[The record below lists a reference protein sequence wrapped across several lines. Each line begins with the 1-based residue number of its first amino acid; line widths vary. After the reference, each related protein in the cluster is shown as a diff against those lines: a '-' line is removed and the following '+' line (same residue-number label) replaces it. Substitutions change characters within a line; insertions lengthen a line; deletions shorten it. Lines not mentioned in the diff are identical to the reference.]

1 MSQACL
7 GKFTSFILDIHNMV
21 IHSCHMTGL
30 GYKNKVRPLYTAK
43 GEWQIISVGNSYLV
57 IDFGK
62 FSFVEP
68 SNCW

>member
-1 MSQACL
+1 
-7 GKFTSFILDIHNMV
+7 MV